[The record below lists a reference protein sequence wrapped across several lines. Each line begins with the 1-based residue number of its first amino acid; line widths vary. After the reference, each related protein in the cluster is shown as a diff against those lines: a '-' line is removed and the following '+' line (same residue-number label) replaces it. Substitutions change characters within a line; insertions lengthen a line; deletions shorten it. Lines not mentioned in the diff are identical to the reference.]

1 MHVLYPVMI
10 DSEPADGA
18 RMTDTNDVGID
29 DTTSNPL
36 VSPDAATASGQSPA
50 PVRIG
55 STSAYQFAAQVVA
68 LGVNFVVSVLIARTL
83 GPEGKGQLSVLQQ
96 VPGVLAVVLNFGL
109 AYSNFYF
116 VGRRKQPAGEA
127 LGNSILATLVAGVVG
142 APIVWLLTVGP
153 LAVVPDLPVG
163 GAIVAAVLL
172 PVTLVASFAASV
184 GNGLGLLKKAS
195 LANMIAAGMTLLLVL
210 IAYAFDRLDVSAV
223 LAISVITGLAS
234 LGFVVAA
241 MRTQLGRLR
250 VRIAAFR
257 ESARYSAKSYFANLA
272 GYLNYR
278 FDIILVGYLAGAA
291 SVGVYSIAVTFAE
304 LMWYVPN
311 ALSASILSKSM
322 SLSGE
327 DGADVAARTA
337 RITSLLMLV
346 VCVVAAVL
354 ITPVIGIFYG
364 EAFLPAVWPFLV
376 LLPGVWSLGIAKI
389 LNGYLAGHGH
399 LYPWVSAATAV
410 LNVAGNMAL
419 IPMMGIVGAALAS
432 TVSYTLGSA
441 WSLWMFNRI
450 TGRRLGALL
459 IPTGEDVRAV
469 IDSGA
474 QYARNLRETGHRP

>member
-184 GNGLGLLKKAS
+184 GSGLGLLKKAS

-311 ALSASILSKSM
+311 ALTTSIQAKTM
-322 SLSGE
+322 SLE
-327 DGADVAARTA
+327 PDEGASVAARTS
-337 RITSLLMLV
+337 RLTSALMLL
-346 VCVVAAVL
+346 VCAVAAAL
-354 ITPVIGIFYG
+354 ITPIISTFYG
-364 EAFLPAVWPFLV
+364 AVFIPAVVPFLL
-376 LLPGVWSLGIAKI
+376 LLPGVWMMGVAKI
-389 LNGYLAGHGH
+389 LSGYLAGHGR
-399 LYPWVSAATAV
+399 LYPWVSLLSAAV
-410 LNVAGNMAL
+410 NLGGNLML
-419 IPMMGIVGAALAS
+419 IPSMGPAGAAIAS
-432 TVSYTLGSA
+432 SVSYSLVGVWNLCVFRQVTQTRFAHIVIPSATDIRSVGKSAGSYFHI
-441 WSLWMFNRI
+441 L
-450 TGRRLGALL
+450 RR
-459 IPTGEDVRAV
+459 R
-469 IDSGA
+469 
-474 QYARNLRETGHRP
+474 